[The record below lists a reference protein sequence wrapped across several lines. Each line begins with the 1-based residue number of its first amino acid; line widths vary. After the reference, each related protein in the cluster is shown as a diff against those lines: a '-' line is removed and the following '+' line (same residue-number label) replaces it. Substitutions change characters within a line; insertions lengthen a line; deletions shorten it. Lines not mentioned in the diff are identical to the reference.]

1 MCAGRRISFERR
13 SDRALWAIA
22 CLVLVGFALAGIG
35 VRLAAP
41 AAEEVR
47 DLERQLAALLPQTD
61 IDEDNYVLA
70 PYDELVV
77 VGPPSATS
85 HWSGVQ
91 ADGTVPLGGDHQFG
105 RVHVAGMQLDEAA
118 SAISAHL
125 AQYFDEEPVTVTLG
139 RNRSKTTF
147 FVNCGRNWW
156 LCQLPYEQA
165 REILERLAQLDG
177 PGHSARLDVTF
188 RTSGCRCESRTADLQ
203 AFRTPGTAPA
213 AEGPD
218 RYESVSIDIMT
229 PSDRVR
235 AIRTRGCEKL
245 LNAALALG
253 LSGCNWTLD
262 LITPGPTYCGSAPGC
277 RDLAGSAAACRD
289 ESYRPARRPRR
300 WCLRSESGS
309 APAPRFAAR

>member
-13 SDRALWAIA
+13 SDRAPWAIA

-156 LCQLPYEQA
+156 LCQIPYEQA
-165 REILERLAQLDG
+165 QGD
-177 PGHSARLDVTF
+177 
-188 RTSGCRCESRTADLQ
+188 
-203 AFRTPGTAPA
+203 PGTASEARRTRPFGPIGRDIPHVRLPLRIPDGRPA
-213 AEGPD
+213 
-218 RYESVSIDIMT
+218 SVSH
-229 PSDRVR
+229 
-235 AIRTRGCEKL
+235 
-245 LNAALALG
+245 
-253 LSGCNWTLD
+253 
-262 LITPGPTYCGSAPGC
+262 PGYG
-277 RDLAGSAAACRD
+277 AG
-289 ESYRPARRPRR
+289 
-300 WCLRSESGS
+300 G
-309 APAPRFAAR
+309 